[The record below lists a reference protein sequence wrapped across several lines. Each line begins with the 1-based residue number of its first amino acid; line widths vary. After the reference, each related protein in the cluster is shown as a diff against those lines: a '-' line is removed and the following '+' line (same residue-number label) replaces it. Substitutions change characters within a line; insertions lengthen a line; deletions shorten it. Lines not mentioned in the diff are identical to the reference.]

1 MTQTSRPQADNTAN
15 GFTDSGPYSRDQ
27 WAFRVRAAHTGD
39 TNTAFARSRIRGV
52 VPTYD
57 HLLVVSV
64 DGDEITVGTGAGLVY
79 GSYLFNDAAVLFAP
93 PATGANTRI
102 DVVCLVENN
111 TNAAVA
117 TDSVPNTWRWP
128 TVLAD
133 YDGNAVPAYSARL
146 VIISGAE
153 AAIPVAPVLDQTN
166 TLYCVPLAQYTIDNT
181 STITALTDLREFADI
196 ERIVGVA
203 VADNATIKDAA
214 ILGTQVTDG
223 AGAAGLGVG
232 IRARLENAIGTLK
245 NAARLVFRWT
255 DAADGS
261 EDSRA
266 ELYLSAGNADNLS
279 AVINAPTAASVNG
292 NARGA
297 GAVDLQPVRS
307 AATQVASGV
316 GAFIAGGIDNTASG
330 NYSHAEGNTATASGR
345 SAHAEGEF
353 ATASGNMSHAEG
365 ELTNATAESAH
376 AEGQNT
382 LASGLYSHAEGIDT
396 VASGAGSH
404 SEGGTN
410 TASAG
415 FSHAEGNGTTA
426 SGLYSHAEGLDT
438 VASGAGSHSEGGVN
452 TASAGFSHA
461 EGNGTTANGLY
472 SHAEGKDT
480 AASGIAAHAEG
491 QDTVAQGN
499 YSHAAGRRAKTGANN
514 GVFIWGDSENA
525 DVTADRADQFKV
537 RASGG
542 TYLLQNNNAAAL
554 PVLQLNQ
561 TDQDETFI
569 DFIGTTAADQTKSI
583 STVNGDGVVTGPKNF
598 SASAGWEFV
607 GMVKIDVNGAPF
619 WMPYYQPDKA

>member
-426 SGLYSHAEGLDT
+426 
-438 VASGAGSHSEGGVN
+438 
-452 TASAGFSHA
+452 
-461 EGNGTTANGLY
+461 NGLY

>member
-404 SEGGTN
+404 SEGG
-410 TASAG
+410 
-415 FSHAEGNGTTA
+415 
-426 SGLYSHAEGLDT
+426 
-438 VASGAGSHSEGGVN
+438 VN